1 MIDRAILP
9 SLWMCALLVITS
21 LWMIKMH
28 IRDWREARADES
40 REPHELNFRRRRF
53 RRRMQT
59 SGILGVLGIAILVGH
74 FIQPPMAIAV
84 VAVYW
89 ATVLLMVAWILVLAC
104 FDAIATQMHSSR
116 MQRRNESE
124 QALLEAKLRRAKK
137 EALAERTSPQD
148 ESTDSGP

>member
-9 SLWMCALLVITS
+9 SLWMCVLLVTAS
-21 LWMIKMH
+21 LWMMKMH
-28 IRDWREARADES
+28 VHAWRAARADES
-40 REPHELNFRRRRF
+40 REPHELNFRRRQF

-59 SGILGVLGIAILVGH
+59 SGILGLLGIAILVGH
-74 FIQPPMAIAV
+74 FIKPPMASVV

-104 FDAIATQMHSSR
+104 FDAISTQLHFNR

-124 QALLEAKLRRAKK
+124 QTLLEAKLRRAQK
-137 EALAERTSPQD
+137 EALADGGSAEN
-148 ESTDSGP
+148 ESAD